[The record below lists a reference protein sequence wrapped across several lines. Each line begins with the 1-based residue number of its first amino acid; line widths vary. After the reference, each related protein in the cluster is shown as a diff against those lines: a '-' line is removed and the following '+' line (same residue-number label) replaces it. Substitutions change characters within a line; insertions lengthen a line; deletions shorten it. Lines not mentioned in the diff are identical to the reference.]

1 MTNPLPAVITAHID
15 AVNAFDTDAVVATFA
30 PGALLNDNGREF
42 WGSAEIRTLVASE
55 IVGPHVT
62 MDVTDARPIDTA
74 HQDLWVVRAR
84 YDGEFDKTNLPD
96 PLILTNYFMVHADR
110 VVALII
116 VLNR

>member
-1 MTNPLPAVITAHID
+1 MTKQLPAVITAHID
-15 AVNAFDTDAVVATFA
+15 AVNAFDTNAVVATFA
-30 PGALLNDNGREF
+30 PDALLHDNGREF
-42 WGSAEIRTLVASE
+42 WGSDEIRTLVASD

-62 MDVTDARPIDTA
+62 MDVTEARQIGTA

-96 PLILTNYFMVHADR
+96 PLVLTNYFVVQADR
-110 VVALII
+110 IVALII